1 MDIFFYISNAN
12 ARHDLYVD
20 AKWFVVL
27 MCVLDFQVKLKL
39 FNFNFYFLKFFFILF
54 KYIFIIIK
62 KSDF

>member
-39 FNFNFYFLKFFFILF
+39 FNFNFYFLNFFFLF
-54 KYIFIIIK
+54 YLNTFL
-62 KSDF
+62 S